1 MVYNK
6 DLGVV
11 KSYKDDHD
19 LDPNGIASPCGLI
32 ASSMFTDSY

>member
-11 KSYKDDHD
+11 KSYKDHD

-32 ASSMFTDSY
+32 ENSMFTDSY